1 MNFIKRFKII
11 KLLLIKNWRIR
22 LHNKKSFV
30 LLFLIPII
38 FTTVVFSIDRRRT
51 TYRGFERQHI
61 SKKSVDQ
68 TKLKAILTS
77 PKSVFQSYYKHIIDR
92 QKTKCIVYTPINNY
106 TKNLMQKF
114 EDLLKKKLSL
124 EYLCIIPAKNE
135 SQFYSLLKE
144 TIFLYN
150 DEVNY
155 GIKFKIDDN
164 NEVPKH
170 LKYEISVSNI
180 ALYNSDLYRDLNKRE
195 ETFDSTNFYIQ
206 QGFCQ
211 IQAVI
216 DLAHISIASNNLD
229 LNKLDIFMQKMP
241 IPERS
246 QIKSSIIRLDDS
258 YFLVTLIMLFNLLVM
273 LPVIVKR
280 IVEEKATR
288 ISDYLVILGIG
299 KTEHWITILIDSLSI
314 LGFQSLI
321 ISIILKTPV
330 YKHVN
335 EDGHTFYSSSLLN
348 RFDFSLFI
356 AFIFIFLIQSI
367 LFACLISVFFK
378 SPNTAVV
385 TTILTWIL
393 LFFFLEKGD
402 SNHDLWG
409 TESLSC
415 LLPNCALF
423 WFIYIAKG
431 LYENARSGASWSHI
445 SDAGYL
451 TDNMTL
457 GHVLLIMLLSYP
469 LYGLL
474 IWYLSSVIEFESSIA
489 KPFYFPLQDLY
500 HYFKKVPKN
509 AYQSIFDTE
518 DHSIII
524 KNLRKKYKSKLGL
537 KNEYVLKNIDLEIE
551 DKSITV
557 ILGPNGSGKT
567 TLINIIIGNNL

>member
-1 MNFIKRFKII
+1 
-11 KLLLIKNWRIR
+11 
-22 LHNKKSFV
+22 
-30 LLFLIPII
+30 
-38 FTTVVFSIDRRRT
+38 
-51 TYRGFERQHI
+51 
-61 SKKSVDQ
+61 
-68 TKLKAILTS
+68 
-77 PKSVFQSYYKHIIDR
+77 
-92 QKTKCIVYTPINNY
+92 
-106 TKNLMQKF
+106 MQKF
-114 EDLLKKKLSL
+114 EDLLKKKLL
-124 EYLCIIPAKNE
+124 LNKLCIIPAKND

-144 TIFLYN
+144 TIFGYN
-150 DEVNY
+150 DEVTY

-164 NEVPKH
+164 NQVPKH
-170 LKYEISVSNI
+170 LKYEISVLNV
-180 ALYNSDLYRDLNKRE
+180 ALHNSDLYRDLNKRH
-195 ETFDSTNFYIQ
+195 ETFSSTNFYIQ
-206 QGFCQ
+206 KGFCQ

-229 LNKLDIFMQKMP
+229 LNKFDIFMQKMP
-241 IPERS
+241 IPERN
-246 QIKSSIIRLDDS
+246 QIKSSIITLDDR
-258 YFLVTLIMLFNLLVM
+258 YLLVILIMVFNLLVM

-321 ISIILKTPV
+321 ICIILKIPV

-335 EDGHTFYSSSLLN
+335 KDGHTLDSSSLLN

-378 SPNTAVV
+378 SPNAAVV
-385 TTILTWIL
+385 TTILAWVL
-393 LFFFLEKGD
+393 LLLFLEKGGP
-402 SNHDLWG
+402 NHDLWG

-415 LLPNCALF
+415 LLPNRALF

-431 LYENARSGASWSHI
+431 LYLNARSGASWSHI

-451 TDNMTL
+451 ADNMTL

-500 HYFKKVPKN
+500 HYFKKVPQN

-518 DHSIII
+518 SHSIII